1 MLEVMTNALTL
12 FLFWLFARAA
22 LHKFRYATHYRQL
35 VSSFLEGHGRTLPL
49 VYLIAAVEL
58 GLALLVIPPAT
69 RALGFTGVSLL
80 LAFYAA
86 LMAWHYLRGHVDLRC
101 GCSGIDSQLTVGP
114 ALIARNLVC
123 CAFALTAIA
132 APGAWPQ
139 NLLLAGCAVLVAL
152 ALVAAYQLS
161 DDLIAQAQAMEQDI

>member
-1 MLEVMTNALTL
+1 MTNALAL

-22 LHKFRYATHYRQL
+22 LHKFRHARHYRQL

-49 VYLIAAVEL
+49 VYLVAALEL
-58 GLALLVIPPAT
+58 VMALLVIPPAT
-69 RALGFTGVSLL
+69 RALGCIGVSLL

-86 LMAWHYLRGHVDLRC
+86 MMAWHYLRGHADMRC

-123 CAFALTAIA
+123 SAFALTAIA
-132 APGAWPQ
+132 APGDWPQ
-139 NLLLAGCAVLVAL
+139 NILLAVCALIVAL
-152 ALVAAYQLS
+152 MLVAAYTLS

>member
-1 MLEVMTNALTL
+1 MLDVVTNALAL
-12 FLFWLFARAA
+12 FLCWLFSRAA
-22 LHKFRYATHYRQL
+22 LHKFRYAPHYRHL
-35 VSSFLEGHGRTLPL
+35 VSSFLEGHGRRLPL
-49 VYLIAAVEL
+49 VYLIATVEL

-86 LMAWHYLRGHVDLRC
+86 MMAWHYLRGHSDLRC
-101 GCSGIDSQLTVGP
+101 GCSGVDSQLTVGP

-123 CAFALTAIA
+123 CAVALTAIA

-139 NLLLAGCAVLVAL
+139 NILLVVCALIVAL
-152 ALVAAYQLS
+152 MLVAAYTLS